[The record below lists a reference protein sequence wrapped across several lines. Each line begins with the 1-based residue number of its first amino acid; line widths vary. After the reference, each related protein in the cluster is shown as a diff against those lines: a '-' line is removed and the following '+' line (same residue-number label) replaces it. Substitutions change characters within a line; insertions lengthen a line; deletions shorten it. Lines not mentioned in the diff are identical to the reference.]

1 MQISIKFALSASLV
15 LLSVLWPAQGLLKG
29 KNSYERRGVSLLD
42 ATTFYKVVPRA
53 DLSVLLL
60 VWNEALKGDYG
71 ADSVVED
78 FYTFAERAE
87 LEGFADNVLFS
98 QLVVNNWSNRNLSI
112 EIDSTLEEYYYPR
125 LYYFSPGDGTPI
137 PYPQYQA
144 INAIALNRFLSTATT
159 FYLGVPGTNKEM
171 YMLAR
176 SFIASE
182 TVETMQN
189 IAMET
194 KEKVQ
199 KLVQDLGVGFL
210 EFGNYYVKTMEK
222 IIANGIEHVQKELTR
237 LEDLVSDTKK
247 KISVEKRS
255 ELQTRVNILH
265 NFMTL
270 EGLGITADSE
280 IKPRRAVKPAAGL
293 DIDQLIDK
301 SGNMEL

>member
-1 MQISIKFALSASLV
+1 MGLFTLPLLLGIFLLFVGTESLI
-15 LLSVLWPAQGLLKG
+15 KG
-29 KNSYERRGVSLLD
+29 KNSNEKRGVALLD
-42 ATTFYKVVPRA
+42 ASTFSKVVPHG

-87 LEGFADNVLFS
+87 FEGMSENVLFA
-98 QLVVNNWSNRNLSI
+98 QLVVNNWPNRNLSI

-125 LYYFSPGDGTPI
+125 LYYYSPGEIDPV
-137 PYPQYQA
+137 PYPQYHS

-171 YMLAR
+171 YMLAK
-176 SFIASE
+176 SFISSE
-182 TVETMQN
+182 TVETM
-189 IAMET
+189 
-194 KEKVQ
+194 KEVVRQTRIQVQ
-199 KLVQDLGVGFL
+199 TLTEEMGPGFK
-210 EFGNYYVKTMEK
+210 EYGNYYVKTMEK
-222 IIANGIEHVQKELTR
+222 VIINGIDHVKTELTR
-237 LEDLVSDTKK
+237 LEDLVSDQTK

-270 EGLGITADSE
+270 DRLGITADSE
-280 IKPRRAVKPAAGL
+280 MRPRRAVEPTGGL
-293 DIDQLIDK
+293 DIEGLT
-301 SGNMEL
+301 SRGEL